1 MDMRHNIV
9 YGHVH
14 ISVAGIVSS
23 ACTIITQIAFGIGA
37 RTAVKIHPRAESQA
51 AAKPFLFYCCS
62 ARITC
67 MTASC
72 CSDRAAAYGHCA
84 IDSITRVDSPTK
96 VIYITCNISSGCCDC
111 AAAYGY
117 RATDSTTR
125 IDSSTIAF
133 YSSHITICCNISSGC
148 RDRSAVNG
156 YRAVDSITRI
166 SFSATVVNPIT
177 YTTVCRNCAAVN
189 GHRTLNTCCRFLAG
203 GCNFTAIDVHNTASW
218 FNSSDADTCCTI
230 LAATCI
236 YGTTINVYSSATFT

>member
-1 MDMRHNIV
+1 MDMRHNVV

-37 RTAVKIHPRAESQA
+37 RAAVKIHPRTESQA

-72 CSDRAAAYGHCA
+72 CRDRAAAYGHCA
-84 IDSITRVDSPTK
+84 IDSITRVDSPTR

-111 AAAYGY
+111 AAAYGH
-117 RATDSTTR
+117 RAVDSTTR

-133 YSSHITICCNISSGC
+133 YSSITTCNISSEC

-156 YRAVDSITRI
+156 HRAVDSITRI
-166 SFSATVVNPIT
+166 SFFAKGANRIT
-177 YTTVCRNCAAVN
+177 DTSGCHDGSAVN
-189 GHRTLNTCCRFLAG
+189 GYRTLNTCCRFLAG

-230 LAATCI
+230 FAATCI
-236 YGTTINVYSSATFT
+236 YGTTINVYSSATFI

>member
-1 MDMRHNIV
+1 MRPNVV

-14 ISVAGIVSS
+14 ISVAGIVSG

-37 RTAVKIHPRAESQA
+37 RAAVKIHPRAESQA

-72 CSDRAAAYGHCA
+72 CRDRTAAYGHCA
-84 IDSITRVDSPTK
+84 VDSITRIDSPTI
-96 VIYITCNISSGCCDC
+96 VIYITCNISSGCCDS
-111 AAAYGY
+111 AAAYGH
-117 RATDSTTR
+117 RAVDSTTR
-125 IDSSTIAF
+125 IGSSTIAF
-133 YSSHITICCNISSGC
+133 YSTSITTCKCNISSEC

-156 YRAVDSITRI
+156 HRAVDSITRI
-166 SFSATVVNPIT
+166 CFSAIAVNRIT
-177 YTTVCRNCAAVN
+177 ATTPPCRNCAAVN
-189 GHRTLNTCCRFLAG
+189 GYRALHTCCRFLAG